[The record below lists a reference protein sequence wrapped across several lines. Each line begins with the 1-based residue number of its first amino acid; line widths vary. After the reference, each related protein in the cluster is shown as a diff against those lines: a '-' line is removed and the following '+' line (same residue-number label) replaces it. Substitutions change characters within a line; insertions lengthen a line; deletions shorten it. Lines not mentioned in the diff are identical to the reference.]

1 MLAQAFAALAGEFV
15 NLGEHVVPLG
25 RPRRIGR
32 NVSRSQSCRP
42 PPLGP
47 APLQDPGCGP
57 PVLLRRLGDQGDQP
71 LLARRLL
78 RLLGRERL
86 RLRRDRRPRARPC
99 SGRCRTC
106 GLGGKGRASARSS
119 RSGGRARPSSESGYA
134 RAVSDESQEIVQWPL
149 EGRAAEEFR
158 DAFLVQ
164 AGDADEN
171 WSIPYLHRE
180 TGERFVMSYPDAEH
194 HGGGTPRLRPVDS

>member
-1 MLAQAFAALAGEFV
+1 M
-15 NLGEHVVPLG
+15 
-25 RPRRIGR
+25 
-32 NVSRSQSCRP
+32 
-42 PPLGP
+42 
-47 APLQDPGCGP
+47 
-57 PVLLRRLGDQGDQP
+57 
-71 LLARRLL
+71 
-78 RLLGRERL
+78 
-86 RLRRDRRPRARPC
+86 
-99 SGRCRTC
+99 
-106 GLGGKGRASARSS
+106 
-119 RSGGRARPSSESGYA
+119 
-134 RAVSDESQEIVQWPL
+134 SDESQEIVQWPL